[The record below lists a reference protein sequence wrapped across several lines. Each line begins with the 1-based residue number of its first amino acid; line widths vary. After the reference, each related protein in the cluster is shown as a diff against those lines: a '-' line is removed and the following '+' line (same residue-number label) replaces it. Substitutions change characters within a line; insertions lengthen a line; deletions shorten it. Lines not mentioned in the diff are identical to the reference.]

1 MARDTSDTTP
11 LTTRDEL
18 IAWFAA
24 GEKPRESFAIGTEHE
39 KIPFYRETRAPVPYA
54 GETGIRALLDGLGRE
69 TGWEPILDLGNI
81 IGLSAGG
88 GGGVSIEPRG
98 PLRVS

>member
-24 GEKPRESFAIGTEHE
+24 GEKPRERFAIGTEHE
-39 KIPFYRETRAPVPYA
+39 KIPFYTADHAPVPYE
-54 GETGIRALLDGLGRE
+54 GERGIRASRSEAAAYSPRRE
-69 TGWEPILDLGNI
+69 WARP
-81 IGLSAGG
+81 A
-88 GGGVSIEPRG
+88 
-98 PLRVS
+98 